1 MQPESPVV
9 FLVDDDPSVLRILP
23 RALEPHGLEVQAF
36 ASAKEFLDKYNN
48 EHGCLV
54 LDLSLP
60 EINGLQLQ
68 AELKRQKYEIPIIF
82 ITGHGGIPESVKALR
97 AGAIDFLEKPFR
109 TERLIESIDEAVK
122 QDVYCRACLKQ
133 KNEMQQRLS
142 GLTNRELVV
151 LKLLVKGDDIPS
163 SKQIARILD
172 ISHRTVEH
180 HRARVLEKIGASSV
194 WELRTNLE
202 GFDLLD

>member
-202 GFDLLD
+202 GFDLLN

>member
-1 MQPESPVV
+1 MGSEMCIR
-9 FLVDDDPSVLRILP
+9 DR
-23 RALEPHGLEVQAF
+23 
-36 ASAKEFLDKYNN
+36 
-48 EHGCLV
+48 
-54 LDLSLP
+54 
-60 EINGLQLQ
+60 
-68 AELKRQKYEIPIIF
+68 F